1 MFQFSIKRQLK
12 SLWPVQ
18 LASRTKH
25 DVENAVNSLL
35 VMRTD
40 VVAHDDAYTV
50 TAELPGFDKEDITVT
65 YRDDALTITASQ
77 SSGEVLDDDGRIL
90 RRERRAS
97 RLTRRFRL
105 TNVVADRVSAHYHG
119 GLLTVTLPKKVRD
132 QAGHIEIQ

>member
-1 MFQFSIKRQLK
+1 MSQFSIKRQLK
-12 SLWPVQ
+12 SLWPVR

-35 VMRTD
+35 IMRTD

-65 YRDDALTITASQ
+65 YRDDTLTITANQ
-77 SSGEVLDDDGRIL
+77 SSGDVLDDDGRVL